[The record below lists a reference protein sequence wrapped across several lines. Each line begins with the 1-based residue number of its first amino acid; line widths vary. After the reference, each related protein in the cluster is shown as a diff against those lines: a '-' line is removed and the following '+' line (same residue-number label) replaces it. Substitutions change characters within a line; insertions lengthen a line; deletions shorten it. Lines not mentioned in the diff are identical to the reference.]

1 MKRILTPVL
10 LVLSMGAIPNWSPQV
25 SAQEQ
30 PPQEGAGVLGGPGG
44 PGPRGFGPG
53 GPGGPGMNA
62 PDLELVS
69 KFDQDD
75 NGWLND
81 EERIEAKKYLES
93 DESPRRN
100 LGGRGRGPGGP
111 NGPGRPGPGGAGGF
125 GPPDGPGFGQPG
137 GPGFGPPPGG
147 PGFGPPPGGPGNEG
161 PGGQGGP
168 GGRPGGRGGRGGPG
182 GRVEPASPGRAISPA
197 DVQPVAGDFYDTSL
211 LRTIFINFTNS
222 DWEAE
227 LELFHG
233 TDVDVPATVI
243 VDGQEYSNVGIR
255 FRGAS
260 SYMMVPRGSKRSFNL
275 TVDMADDNQRI
286 HGYKTLNL
294 LNQNADPSLMSTVLY
309 SHVAN
314 QYIPA
319 PKANFVRVVVN
330 GESWG
335 IYTNVQQYNKEFL
348 SEHFASTKG
357 ARWKV
362 SGRPNGRG
370 GLEYLGPD
378 EEAYHQHY
386 DLKTDTPEAWEHL
399 VNLCRI
405 LEETPT
411 EELQAALEPI
421 LDIDQALW
429 FLALDNALIN
439 NDGYWVRASDYSLF
453 MDENNKFHIFPHD
466 MNESFQPPMSGPG
479 GRGPGGRGG
488 PGVPSGPGVPG
499 GRVDGR
505 PAASQSGG
513 GERGEPRRGQPG
525 RGEDGRDEGPGRREG
540 LGPSGPDGPRGP
552 RGPGGPG
559 GGGQPN
565 LDPLTGMNNPR
576 TPLYGR
582 LLAVPELRE
591 KYLANVRTIAQ
602 ESLTWEKLGPFVT
615 SLREMLEPEVKLD
628 TRKLTSYEAF
638 LAATDPE
645 GSVTNSLPNDTEA
658 APRPVPPSR
667 NLRTFIE
674 QRRQFL
680 LK

>member
-10 LVLSMGAIPNWSPQV
+10 LVLSMGVLPDGSHEV

-30 PPQEGAGVLGGPGG
+30 PPQEIGGAPGGPRGPGPGG
-44 PGPRGFGPG
+44 FGPGGFGPGGFGPGGFGPG
-53 GPGGPGMNA
+53 GPGGFGMNA
-62 PDLELVS
+62 PDLELVA
-69 KFDQDD
+69 KFDKDD

-81 EERIEAKKYLES
+81 EERADARKFLES
-93 DESPRRN
+93 DENPRRN

-111 NGPGRPGPGGAGGF
+111 GGPNGPGRPGPIGPGGF

-137 GPGFGPPPGG
+137 VPGFAPPPGG

-161 PGGQGGP
+161 PGGP
-168 GGRPGGRGGRGGPG
+168 GGRPGGRGGPGGPG
-182 GRVEPASPGRAISPA
+182 GRVEPASPGRAVSPV
-197 DVQPVAGDFYDTSL
+197 DVQPIEGEFYDTSI
-211 LRTIFINFTNS
+211 LRTVFINFTNS
-222 DWEAE
+222 DWEEE

-243 VDGQEYSNVGIR
+243 VDGENYANVGIR

-260 SYMMVPRGSKRSFNL
+260 SYMMIPRGSKRSFNL
-275 TVDMADDNQRI
+275 TVDMADDSQRI

-386 DLKTDTPEAWEHL
+386 DLKTNSPQAWEHL
-399 VNLCRI
+399 VNLCRV

-479 GRGPGGRGG
+479 GRGPGGPGG
-488 PGVPSGPGVPG
+488 PGEGRPGVGQSGEG
-499 GRVDGR
+499 GRR
-505 PAASQSGG
+505 
-513 GERGEPRRGQPG
+513 EPG
-525 RGEDGRDEGPGRREG
+525 RGEDRRNEGPGRRDG
-540 LGPSGPDGPRGP
+540 FGPGGPGGPGGPNGPR
-552 RGPGGPG
+552 GPG

-591 KYLANVRTIAQ
+591 KYLDHVRTIAR

-628 TRKLTSYEAF
+628 TRKLTSYESF

-645 GSVTNSLPNDTEA
+645 GSATKTPGNSAEGTS
-658 APRPVPPSR
+658 RPVPPSR

-674 QRRQFL
+674 QRSKFL
-680 LK
+680 LQ